1 MPLSGIRVLDL
12 GSMVAA
18 PLGATLLADMG
29 ADVIKIEPP
38 GGEEGRRV
46 GPRLGDDTGLYVGV
60 NRNKRGMVLD
70 LTQPPGQEVLR
81 RLVRKT
87 DIVIHNQRSPARER
101 LGLDYA
107 ALAAVRPDIILITV
121 STYGESGPYAG
132 RPGIDP
138 SAQALGGLMAGT
150 GEPGGPALKAGA
162 AVADV
167 TAATLVSY
175 AAMLALWARARD
187 GQGQAAQVALIE
199 GVVHLQGVQLGE
211 YLLHGTPPPR
221 VGNRSPFY
229 APYNS
234 YRCADGGQVHLAAF
248 NNKFYRNLCR
258 ALDAPELIE
267 DPRFAS
273 PASRLE
279 NRDALDAELAT
290 RCAHHTRAE
299 LMARLEQADVV
310 AAPVNDY
317 PAVAADAQ
325 LRHNAMFVAVEHSAH
340 GPLTVPGIPLHLART
355 PGAVHRPPPTLGQ
368 HTAEILAQLG
378 YAAADAADFETFD
391 PADD

>member
-1 MPLSGIRVLDL
+1 MPLTGIRVLEL

-18 PLGATLLADMG
+18 PLGATLLGDMG

-46 GPRLGDDTGLYVGV
+46 GPRRGDDTGLYIGV

-81 RLVRKT
+81 RLVQQT

-107 ALAAVRPDIILITV
+107 SLAAIRPDIILVTV

-187 GQGQAAQVALIE
+187 GQGQAAEVALID
-199 GVVHLQGVQLGE
+199 GVVHLQGVQIGE
-211 YLLHGTPPPR
+211 YLLTGSPPPR

-234 YRCADGGQVHLAAF
+234 YRCADGGEVHLAAF
-248 NNKFYRNLCR
+248 NNKFYRNLCG

-267 DPRFAS
+267 DPRFVS

-279 NRDALDAELAT
+279 NRDALDAQIAAC
-290 RCAHHTRAE
+290 CARYSRAE
-299 LMARLEQADVV
+299 LMTRLEHADVV

-317 PAVAADAQ
+317 AAAVADGQ
-325 LRHNAMFVAVEHSAH
+325 LRHNGMFVPVEHAAH
-340 GPLTVPGIPLHLART
+340 GRIEVPGIPLHLLGT
-355 PGAVHRPPPTLGQ
+355 PGAVRRPPPMLGE
-368 HTAEILAQLG
+368 HTSEILGELACRLDEP
-378 YAAADAADFETFD
+378 DA
-391 PADD
+391 P

>member
-1 MPLSGIRVLDL
+1 MPLTGIRVLEL

-18 PLGATLLADMG
+18 PLGATLLGDMG

-46 GPRLGDDTGLYVGV
+46 GPRRGDDTGLYIGV

-70 LTQPPGQEVLR
+70 LTQPPGRDVLR
-81 RLVRKT
+81 QLVQQT

-107 ALAAVRPDIILITV
+107 ALAAIRPDIILITV

-187 GQGQAAQVALIE
+187 GQGQAAEVALID
-199 GVVHLQGVQLGE
+199 GVVHLQGVQIGE
-211 YLLHGTPPPR
+211 YLLHGVPPPR

-234 YRCADGGQVHLAAF
+234 YRCADGSEVHLAAF
-248 NNKFYRNLCR
+248 NNKFYRNLCG
-258 ALDAPELIE
+258 ALDAPELID
-267 DPRFAS
+267 DPRFVS

-279 NRDALDAELAT
+279 NRDALDAQIAAC
-290 RCAHHTRAE
+290 CARYSRAE
-299 LMARLEQADVV
+299 LMTRLEQADVV

-317 PAVAADAQ
+317 PAAAADPQ
-325 LRHNAMFVAVEHSAH
+325 LRHNGMFVPVEHTAH
-340 GPLTVPGIPLHLART
+340 GPLEVPGIPLHLQRT
-355 PGAVHRPPPTLGQ
+355 PGAVRRPPPTLGE
-368 HTAEILAQLG
+368 HTSEILAELG
-378 YAAADAADFETFD
+378 YSTDESEALQARDR
-391 PADD
+391 

>member
-1 MPLSGIRVLDL
+1 MPLTGIRVLDL

-18 PLGATLLADMG
+18 PLGATLLGDMG
-29 ADVIKIEPP
+29 AEVIKIEPP

-46 GPRLGDDTGLYVGV
+46 GPRRGDDTGLYVGV

-70 LTQPPGQEVLR
+70 LTEPPGREVLA
-81 RLVRKT
+81 RLVARS
-87 DIVIHNQRSPARER
+87 DIVIHNLRSPARER
-101 LGLDYA
+101 LGLDYP
-107 ALAAVRPDIILITV
+107 ALAAIRPDIILITV

-167 TAATLVSY
+167 TAATLVAY

-187 GQGQAAQVALIE
+187 GQGQAAEVALID

-211 YLLHGTPPPR
+211 YLLTGSPPPR

-234 YRCADGGQVHLAAF
+234 YRCADGGEVHLAAF
-248 NNKFYRNLCR
+248 NDKFYRNLCR
-258 ALDAPELIE
+258 ALDAPELAD
-267 DPRFAS
+267 DPRFAT
-273 PASRLE
+273 AALRLE
-279 NRDALDAELAT
+279 HRDALDTELAA
-290 RCAHHTRAE
+290 RCARHARAE
-299 LMARLEQADVV
+299 LMASLERADVV

-317 PAVAADAQ
+317 PAVVTDPQ
-325 LRHNAMFVAVEHSAH
+325 LRHNAMFVPIAHSAH
-340 GPLTVPGIPLHLART
+340 GHLEVPGIPLHLRRT
-355 PGAVHRPPPTLGQ
+355 PGTVRRPPPKLGE
-368 HTAEILAQLG
+368 HTAQILAELG
-378 YAAADAADFETFD
+378 CSAGHGPNPKT
-391 PADD
+391 PGP

>member
-1 MPLSGIRVLDL
+1 MPLTGIRVLEL

-18 PLGATLLADMG
+18 PLGATLLGDMG

-46 GPRLGDDTGLYVGV
+46 GPRRGDDTGLYIGV

-81 RLVRKT
+81 RLVQQT

-107 ALAAVRPDIILITV
+107 ALAAIRPDIILITV

-187 GQGQAAQVALIE
+187 GQGQAAEVALID
-199 GVVHLQGVQLGE
+199 GVVHLQGVQIGE
-211 YLLHGTPPPR
+211 YLLHGVPPPR

-234 YRCADGGQVHLAAF
+234 YRCADGGEVHLAAF
-248 NNKFYRNLCR
+248 NNKFYRNLCG
-258 ALDAPELIE
+258 ALDAPELID

-273 PASRLE
+273 PALRLE
-279 NRDALDAELAT
+279 HRDALDAEIAAC
-290 RCAHHTRAE
+290 CARYPRAE
-299 LMARLEQADVV
+299 LMARLEHADVV

-317 PAVAADAQ
+317 PAATADPQ
-325 LRHNAMFVAVEHSAH
+325 LRHNGMFVPVEHSAH
-340 GPLTVPGIPLHLART
+340 GHLEVPGIPLHLAGT
-355 PGAVHRPPPTLGQ
+355 PGAVRRPPPMLGE
-368 HTAEILAQLG
+368 HTSEILGELACRVDVP
-378 YAAADAADFETFD
+378 DA
-391 PADD
+391 P

>member
-1 MPLSGIRVLDL
+1 MPLTGIRVLDL

-18 PLGATLLADMG
+18 PLGATLLGDMG

-38 GGEEGRRV
+38 GGEEGRRI
-46 GPRLGDDTGLYVGV
+46 GPRRGDDTGLYVGV

-70 LTQPPGQEVLR
+70 LTTPDGQDVLR
-81 RLVRKT
+81 RLVAT
-87 DIVIHNQRSPARER
+87 ADIVIHNVRSPAREK

-107 ALAAVRPDIILITV
+107 ALAAIRPDLIVITV

-138 SAQALGGLMAGT
+138 SAQALAGLMAAT

-187 GQGQAAQVALIE
+187 GQGQAAEVALID

-211 YLLHGTPPPR
+211 YLLTGQPPPR

-234 YRCADGGQVHLAAF
+234 YRCADGGEVHLAAF
-248 NNKFYRNLCR
+248 NDKFYRNLCQ
-258 ALDAPELIE
+258 ALDAPELAT
-267 DPRFAS
+267 DPRFAG
-273 PASRLE
+273 AAERMTH
-279 NRDALDAELAT
+279 RDALDAEIAA
-290 RCAHHTRAE
+290 RCARHPRAE
-299 LMARLEQADVV
+299 LMARLADADVV

-317 PAVAADAQ
+317 PAVVADPQ
-325 LRHNAMFVAVEHSAH
+325 LRHNGLFVPVEHGAH
-340 GPLTVPGIPLHLART
+340 GALTVPGIPLHLGRT
-355 PGAVHRPPPTLGQ
+355 PGRLRRPPPQLGE
-368 HTAEILAQLG
+368 HTAQILAEIGQTPLPTG
-378 YAAADAADFETFD
+378 PLKPNE
-391 PADD
+391 